1 MRGTLTITCFCII
14 VAGAPRHTAAQ
25 SVTPQV
31 SNATQLLVGL
41 HAVNDRVV
49 WASGAGGTVLRT
61 TDGGEHWR
69 AAVVPGAEGIQFRDV
84 FALDSVT
91 AWVLSIPSG
100 DSARIYRTT
109 DGGEHWT
116 LQFQNQE
123 PTAFYDCFA
132 FWDRKHAIAI
142 SDAVRGHV
150 PVLLTDDGGEH
161 WTLQPGAAQPAAD
174 SGEGSPAAS
183 GTCVV
188 AQRPASAW
196 IGTIGGKQ
204 GARVLR
210 TANGGR
216 SWQSAVTPI
225 GHRAPGAGIFTLVF
239 RDRLRGFAAGSEDS
253 AKVPTGRVAA
263 TTDGGRTWRLVGDP
277 SFKGTVYGLAVVPG
291 RPQMLIA
298 TGPGGA
304 SISRDDGRSWKP
316 LDSANS
322 WTAAFANARTGWI
335 VGPKGHV
342 AKVTLP

>member
-1 MRGTLTITCFCII
+1 MRGTLTITCVCSI
-14 VAGAPRHTAAQ
+14 VAGAPQHTAAQ
-25 SVTPQV
+25 AVTPQV
-31 SNATQLLVGL
+31 SNTTQLLVGL
-41 HAVNDRVV
+41 QAVNDRVV

-69 AAVVPGAEGIQFRDV
+69 AGVVPGAEGIQFRDV

-91 AWVLSIPSG
+91 AWLLSIPSG

-123 PTAFYDCFA
+123 PAAFYDCFA

-142 SDAVRGHV
+142 SDAVKGHV

-161 WTLQPGAAQPAAD
+161 WTLQPVAAQPPAD

-188 AQRPASAW
+188 AQRPGSAW

-210 TANGGR
+210 SSNGGR

-253 AKVPTGRVAA
+253 TKVPTGRVAA
-263 TTDGGRTWRLVGDP
+263 TSDGGRTWRLVGDP
-277 SFKGTVYGLAVVPG
+277 AFKGTVYGLAIVPG
-291 RPQMLIA
+291 RPRTLIA

-304 SISRDDGRSWKP
+304 SISSDNGRTWKP
-316 LDSANS
+316 LDSSNS
-322 WTAAFANARTGWI
+322 WTAAFTNAHTGWI

-342 AKVTLP
+342 ARVTLP